1 MSKVTRIKSESFAV
15 PQTRDEAD
23 RFLMKMGE
31 LQQEIAR
38 IEADMNDAL
47 APIKAQFEG
56 KATPINA
63 EIEALFQG
71 VHAWAEANRAAEVKG
86 DSKTIRMAAGDL
98 SWRLTPWAVTVRK
111 ADEIVKLLQSTRK
124 KSWKEFLRTKFEI
137 NKEAMLESDESRKAA
152 QEIPGITIT
161 RKEEFAAKPFASD
174 IERVEAKA
182 VAMQE
187 AA

>member
-15 PQTRDEAD
+15 PQTREEAD
-23 RFLMKMGE
+23 RLLMKMGE
-31 LQQEIAR
+31 LQQEISR

-56 KATPINA
+56 KAAPINA

-71 VHAWAEANRAAEVKG
+71 VHAWAEANRAAELKG
-86 DSKTIRMAAGDL
+86 ESKTISLGAGAL
-98 SWRLTPWAVTVRK
+98 SWRLTPWSVTVRK
-111 ADEIVKLLQSTRK
+111 ADDIIKLLKVTRK
-124 KSWKEFLRTKFEI
+124 KAWKEFLRSKWEI
-137 NKEAMLESDESRKAA
+137 NKEAMLESAESRKAA
-152 QEIPGITIT
+152 SEIPGISIN

-174 IERVEAKA
+174 IERVEAKS